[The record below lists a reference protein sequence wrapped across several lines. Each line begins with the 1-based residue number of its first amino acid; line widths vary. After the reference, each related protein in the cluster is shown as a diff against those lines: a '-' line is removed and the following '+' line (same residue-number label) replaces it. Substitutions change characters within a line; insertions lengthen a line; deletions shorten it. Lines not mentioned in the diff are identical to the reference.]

1 MTRDAHV
8 FSGCTPAL
16 MIPCLPDGS
25 PDFDALVAKGRELIE
40 IGMRAVVYCGS
51 MGD

>member
-1 MTRDAHV
+1 MT
-8 FSGCTPAL
+8 S
-16 MIPCLPDGS
+16 CLTDGS
-25 PDFDALVAKGRELIE
+25 PDSYALVAKGRELIE